1 MTGERDT
8 MLSVRQLISL
18 LQNYPP
24 EAEVYIAHQPLWPLS
39 YEISG
44 LVSDSEIQK
53 LSEKTWRINEP
64 QRVWIME
71 GSLHGAVSDA
81 IWRAGIKKRGT

>member
-1 MTGERDT
+1 
-8 MLSVRQLISL
+8 MLRVGALISL

-24 EAEVYIAHQPLWPLS
+24 EAEICIAHQPLWPFS

-44 LVSDSEIQK
+44 IVSDSEIRTLNQ
-53 LSEKTWRINEP
+53 KTWRINEP

-81 IWRAGIKKRGT
+81 IWRAGVKKRGK